1 MTGPLYPIQP
11 GSKFSFESSVSVQ
24 VKPNLGFEFL
34 NLNSSLGLQ
43 SNDSLI
49 TLSNFDTNLS
59 NLVISSN
66 QSVSGISF
74 HQANN
79 FLIKLLEVSDPILLL
94 AELGILLF
102 LLSLTS
108 KLASSSG
115 ITQAYGDIVS
125 LCQTKSISL
134 AEIFTLTTLSLGFII
149 FDAFVTLSEDDILE
163 GVSYLFLSII
173 ALAVFLLFVAIDL
186 QYYYLVSA
194 ISGGEL
200 TIRIIYNDVLN
211 NGLCLLRIFF
221 CWVRYLFYDLQSELV
236 DLSFHYTELSENDS
250 IAWVGFSAYLD
261 TVSMVFQLL
270 IGAFKLALALFLF

>member
-1 MTGPLYPIQP
+1 MQP

-24 VKPNLGFEFL
+24 VKPNLGFDFL
-34 NLNSSLGLQ
+34 NLNSTLGLYT
-43 SNDSLI
+43 ND
-49 TLSNFDTNLS
+49 
-59 NLVISSN
+59 NLVSLSDFDINMGGLVVSSN
-66 QSVSGISF
+66 PSSSGIHF
-74 HQANN
+74 TQANS
-79 FLIKLLEVSDPILLL
+79 FFIKLLEVSDPVLLI
-94 AELGILLF
+94 AELVILLF

-108 KLASSSG
+108 KIASSSG

-149 FDAFVTLSEDDILE
+149 FDSFVTLSEDDLLE

-173 ALAVFLLFVAIDL
+173 VLAVFLLFIAIDL

-200 TIRIIYNDVLN
+200 TMRIIYNDILN

-236 DLSFHYTELSENDS
+236 DLSFHYTELAENDS
-250 IAWVGFSAYLD
+250 IA
-261 TVSMVFQLL
+261 
-270 IGAFKLALALFLF
+270 